1 MTEED
6 DLIKH
11 NADFLLTETTFV
23 DGKTPPETVLNV
35 LRNRKTTGQVT
46 IHLSQ
51 GGIQKIVLTEKTKA
65 SEDQREKIREIL
77 GME

>member
-1 MTEED
+1 MRED

-23 DGKTPPETVLNV
+23 DGKIPPETVLTV
-35 LRNRKTTGQVT
+35 VRNRKTTGQLT

-51 GGIQKIVLTEKTKA
+51 GGVQKIVLTEKTKA
-65 SEDQREKIREIL
+65 NEAQRDQIREIL